1 MSWFFGS
8 SAPSRK
14 APSAVDEISANRD
27 TLKQRLDLTMAQQQ
41 ASRAQAEHV
50 GRRGDRASALIHLQ
64 MARAKA
70 AEADQ
75 ISALVARAER
85 NIAALQ
91 MHALTAMVVKD
102 SKMAVANLTK
112 DRKLTADAA
121 ADVSDLLE
129 DATEDSTEV
138 SEAIGIRAT
147 ADVKDELEAELDAL
161 LQADGAAVASPAP
174 QPGVPA
180 VPVSELPE
188 PCDGMPPV
196 PTSDP
201 RSRTRRALVT
211 NWLEND

>member
-8 SAPSRK
+8 SSSARK

-27 TLKQRLDLTMAQQQ
+27 TLKQRLELTMAQQQ
-41 ASRAQAEHV
+41 ASRSQAEHV

-102 SKMAVANLTK
+102 SKTAVANLTR

-129 DATEDSTEV
+129 DATEDSAEV
-138 SEAIGIRAT
+138 SEAIGLRAT
-147 ADVKDELEAELDAL
+147 ADAKDELEAELDAL
-161 LQADGAAVASPAP
+161 LQTADADGVAFPAP
-174 QPGVPA
+174 PPVLPT
-180 VPVSELPE
+180 VPVPDL
-188 PCDGMPPV
+188 CDGMPPV
-196 PTSDP
+196 PMSDP
-201 RSRTRRALVT
+201 GTRTRRALVT